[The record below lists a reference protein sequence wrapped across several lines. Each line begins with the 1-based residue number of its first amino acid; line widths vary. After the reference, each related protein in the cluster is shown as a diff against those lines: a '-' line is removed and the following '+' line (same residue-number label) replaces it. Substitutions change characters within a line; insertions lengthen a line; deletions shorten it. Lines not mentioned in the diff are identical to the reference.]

1 MRWLRSFLAAGCL
14 VHALTFAA
22 AGAAEPVLSAPPQG
36 PALPPG
42 LKVAPKQGPALPPGL
57 KAPPKQG
64 PALPPGLEK
73 KAPQSKRA
81 KPAAAPALPFQ
92 HSGFVELRAGRRLR
106 EDPYQREASLA
117 EIRLQLEIEKQIRG
131 VSLRATADFL
141 YDALADGQAID
152 LETGEGFIDLREVSA
167 AFSPATFIDVKLGR
181 QILTWGTG
189 DLLFINDLF
198 PKDWKSFLL
207 GRDVEYLKA
216 PSDAL
221 KASVFGKWANLDIV
235 YTPSFDADRY
245 IDGRR
250 LSFYSP
256 ALGRIAGRD
265 AMVRADR
272 PGRWF
277 QDDEWAAR
285 AYRNFGAY
293 EAALYGY
300 DGFWKS
306 PAGTDPGSG
315 RATFPRLTVLGG
327 SLRGPLG
334 KGIANVELGYY
345 ASRQDLDG
353 DNQSIRNSEFRFL
366 LGYEREIA
374 KDLTLGLQYY
384 LERMLGYRDYLP
396 SLPAGSPAR
405 DENRH
410 MLTLRLTWLTLKQTL
425 TSSLFVFYSP
435 SDADAYL
442 RLKVKYK
449 VNDNLSLEAGGNLF
463 VGRDDHTF
471 FGQFRHNR
479 NIYLG
484 LRYSF

>member
-1 MRWLRSFLAAGCL
+1 MRPLRLFLAAGWL
-14 VHALTFAA
+14 VHAVTFAA
-22 AGAAEPVLSAPPQG
+22 AGAAEPMLSAVPQG

-42 LKVAPKQGPALPPGL
+42 LKAAPKQGPALPPGL
-57 KAPPKQG
+57 GKKGAGRKPSKA
-64 PALPPGLEK
+64 AV
-73 KAPQSKRA
+73 AR
-81 KPAAAPALPFQ
+81 ALPFQ
-92 HSGFVELRAGRRLR
+92 LSGFVELRAGRRLR
-106 EDPYQREASLA
+106 EDPNQRETSLA
-117 EIRLQLEIEKQIRG
+117 ETRLQLEIEKRFRG
-131 VSLRATADFL
+131 VLLLATADFL
-141 YDALADGQAID
+141 YDALADRRAIN
-152 LETGEGFIDLREVSA
+152 LKTGEGFIDLREVSA
-167 AFSPATFIDVKLGR
+167 AFSPAKFLDVKLGR
-181 QILTWGTG
+181 QVLTWGTG

-216 PSDAL
+216 PSDAI

-235 YTPSFDADRY
+235 YTPSFDADRF

-265 AMVRADR
+265 AIIRTAR

-277 QDDEWAAR
+277 RDDEWAAR
-285 AYRNFGAY
+285 IYRNFGAY
-293 EAALYGY
+293 EGALYGY

-306 PAGTDPGSG
+306 PAGTDPASG
-315 RATFPRLTVLGG
+315 RAIFPRLTVVGG

-334 KGIANVELGYY
+334 KGIANLELGYY
-345 ASRQDLDG
+345 VSRRDLDG
-353 DNQSIRNSEFRFL
+353 DNAAIRNSELRFL
-366 LGYEREIA
+366 LGYEQEIA

-384 LERMLGYRDYLP
+384 LERMLGYRDYLR
-396 SLPAGSPAR
+396 SLPAASPAR

-410 MLTLRLTWLTLKQTL
+410 LVTLRLTWRAMKQNL

-449 VNDNLSLEAGGNLF
+449 IDDNLSVEAGGNLF
-463 VGRDDHTF
+463 FGRNDHTF
-471 FGQFRHNR
+471 FGQFARNR
-479 NIYLG
+479 NVYVG